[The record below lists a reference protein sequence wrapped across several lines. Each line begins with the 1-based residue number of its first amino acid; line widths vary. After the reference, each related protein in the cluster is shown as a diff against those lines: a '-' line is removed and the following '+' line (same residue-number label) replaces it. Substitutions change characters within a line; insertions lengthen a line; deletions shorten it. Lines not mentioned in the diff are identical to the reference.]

1 MKYYKL
7 LDNQPTRVFLHPSSV
22 NFHQGDYRSP
32 FLVYH
37 TIVRTSKVRHCVLP
51 RVASCGLVLPRVAS
65 CCVP

>member
-51 RVASCGLVLPRVAS
+51 RVASCCLVLPRVAS